1 MTDTELA
8 MRMLAKELWK
18 KGLEDTS
25 KCCERV
31 ASRLAEEA
39 DKLDPPPAPEPEIP
53 IGPGD
58 RGQYGGWPDAIV
70 QHWGGSGF
78 ITVSFPDVWCSP
90 VGACFERAITSA
102 DKFRRTKIAEIKS
115 GDPVEVVAGPYA
127 GKWGRVEDV
136 DKLTQSC
143 RLDLA
148 LFQARVP
155 RHEIRKLRA

>member
-39 DKLDPPPAPEPEIP
+39 HNLYLPPQPEPEIP
-53 IGPGD
+53 FGPGD
-58 RGQYGGWPDAIV
+58 V
-70 QHWGGSGF
+70 
-78 ITVSFPDVWCSP
+78 
-90 VGACFERAITSA
+90 FE
-102 DKFRRTKIAEIKS
+102 TKGNGTGTQWIAVCWDGDDLCGREIDYKPGLYALNLDQLVRVRVAEIKS

-127 GKWGRVEDV
+127 GKWGRVEHV
-136 DKLTQSC
+136 DRLKKSC
-143 RLDLA
+143 RLDLGP
-148 LFQARVP
+148 FQVWAP
-155 RHEIRKLRA
+155 RREIRKLRA

>member
-1 MTDTELA
+1 MNEAERQNIAADVLEHVGKA
-8 MRMLAKELWK
+8 MLRLGYEMSGQEMVNESEKL
-18 KGLEDTS
+18 
-25 KCCERV
+25 RV
-31 ASRLAEEA
+31 PEQPQ
-39 DKLDPPPAPEPEIP
+39 PPPEPEIP
-53 IGPGD
+53 FGPGD
-58 RGQYGGWPDAIV
+58 V
-70 QHWGGSGF
+70 
-78 ITVSFPDVWCSP
+78 
-90 VGACFERAITSA
+90 FETKGNGTGTQWIAVCWDGDDMCGRHT
-102 DKFRRTKIAEIKS
+102 DYKPGLYHFDLDLLVRVKIAEIKS